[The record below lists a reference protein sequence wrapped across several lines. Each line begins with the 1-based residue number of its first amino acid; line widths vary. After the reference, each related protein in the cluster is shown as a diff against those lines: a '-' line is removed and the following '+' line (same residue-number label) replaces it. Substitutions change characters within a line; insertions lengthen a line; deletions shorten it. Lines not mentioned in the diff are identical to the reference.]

1 MAYIQK
7 SQIEN
12 YLMTDIGNSF
22 DTQITDW
29 ISSAETYINKY
40 VGRQNGFEELEASAK
55 YYDGNGLR
63 EIDIDECIEVTAVE
77 ILEANSSDVEWTLTE
92 GQENDYITYPYNDT
106 PIYRIKL
113 VNTSSVGA
121 FYNGKKRIKIT
132 AKWGYKS
139 TVPEDIKLAT
149 TILVAGVV
157 EQGLKGGKVKNES
170 LGDYSVAFEM
180 MEDSPNILSVNKILN
195 HYKIFEI

>member
-12 YLMTDIGNSF
+12 YLMTDIGNTF
-22 DTQITDW
+22 DTQIKDW
-29 ISSAETYINKY
+29 ISSAETYINNY
-40 VGRQNGFEELEASAK
+40 TGRRNGFEELTASAK

-63 EIDIDECIEVTAVE
+63 EINIDECIEITSVE
-77 ILEANSSDVEWTLTE
+77 ILESNSSDVEWTLTE
-92 GQENDYITYPYNDT
+92 GQENDYIAYPYNEI
-106 PIYRIKL
+106 PLYKIKL
-113 VNTSSVGA
+113 VNTAEVGA
-121 FYNGKKRIKIT
+121 FYKGKKRIKIT

-139 TVPEDIKLAT
+139 SVPEDIKLAT

-180 MEDSPNILSVNKILN
+180 MKDSPNMLSVNRILDN
-195 HYKIFEI
+195 YKIFKV

>member
-1 MAYIQK
+1 MAYINK

-12 YLMTDIGNSF
+12 YLMTDIGDTF
-22 DTQITDW
+22 DTQIANW
-29 ISSAETYINKY
+29 ISSAETYINNY
-40 VGRQNGFEELEASAK
+40 TGHRNGFEEVVASVK

-63 EIDIDECIEVTAVE
+63 EISIDECIEVTIVQ

-92 GQENDYITYPYNDT
+92 GHGSDYIVYPYNEI
-106 PIYRIKL
+106 PVYKIKL
-113 VNTSSVGA
+113 VNTAEVGA
-121 FYNGKKRIKIT
+121 FYKGKKRIKIT

-149 TILVAGVV
+149 TILVSGIV
-157 EQGLKGGKVKNES
+157 EQGLKGGKVKSES

-180 MEDSPNILSVNKILN
+180 MKDTPNMLSVHKILDN
-195 HYKIFEI
+195 YKIFKV